1 MYTFYKPY
9 TVYHNLQLK
18 LSSMMILFTGFGRLN
33 VTTPCSFEAPLSLP
47 LRQEVHKDL
56 EPEGK
61 APLPALKQ
69 SFPASWHVR
78 CRQHWLQ
85 LLQLYHVVSGFVDV
99 CSSCGTLG
107 VSPRMKKVIFS
118 QKM

>member
-1 MYTFYKPY
+1 
-9 TVYHNLQLK
+9 
-18 LSSMMILFTGFGRLN
+18 MILFTGFGRLH

-85 LLQLYHVVSGFVDV
+85 LMQLICSCIMLYQGSWMFVVVV
-99 CSSCGTLG
+99 ARLECLHA
-107 VSPRMKKVIFS
+107 
-118 QKM
+118 